1 MENSTVDTRDMKS
14 STSSTMEKSM
24 GKKRKTAIKAPVML
38 MMEFEKK
45 KKGGK

>member
-1 MENSTVDTRDMKS
+1 MMDNTVDTRDMKS
-14 STSSTMEKSM
+14 STCATMEKSM
-24 GKKRKTAIKAPVML
+24 GKKKKTAIKAPVML